1 MPKSQNQSG
10 TDLLGALVE
19 SFTNI
24 NSGGYCGQTHIHKAA
39 FIAQELLGVPF
50 GLNWELYTYGPFSRG
65 VRPGLDRCEQEG
77 TVVTLAHPK
86 GLRVTRPTNAPHI
99 SLPAEFR
106 EKVQLVARRLAPMDR
121 NQLEKVATAAWVTR
135 SVEGGDMSVQS
146 RAAQV
151 HDLKPHIDVRIAA
164 KAVAYLDDLISQS
177 GVQSLSA
184 MPADPALMRRLA
196 AETAELYPSGGSLD
210 VYRPRLRA
218 RIVVEEIPN
227 ELSDGSQ

>member
-1 MPKSQNQSG
+1 
-10 TDLLGALVE
+10 
-19 SFTNI
+19 
-24 NSGGYCGQTHIHKAA
+24 
-39 FIAQELLGVPF
+39 
-50 GLNWELYTYGPFSRG
+50 
-65 VRPGLDRCEQEG
+65 
-77 TVVTLAHPK
+77 
-86 GLRVTRPTNAPHI
+86 
-99 SLPAEFR
+99 
-106 EKVQLVARRLAPMDR
+106 MDR